1 MYPTQTSYYSVCMI
15 YILFY
20 CAFYVPLC
28 FQCMIQEFMLLNPR
42 ILFMCCRFREKLGV
56 KTVKALKRNN
66 NGVTHA
72 AIDMLCAL
80 MCVSPSINI

>member
-1 MYPTQTSYYSVCMI
+1 MNYLCIQPQTSI
-15 YILFY
+15 YINLLVILINSDEFIGARSFFCVLFK
-20 CAFYVPLC
+20 FLYV
-28 FQCMIQEFMLLNPR
+28 FV
-42 ILFMCCRFREKLGV
+42 CCRFREKLGV

-80 MCVSPSINI
+80 MCVSVF